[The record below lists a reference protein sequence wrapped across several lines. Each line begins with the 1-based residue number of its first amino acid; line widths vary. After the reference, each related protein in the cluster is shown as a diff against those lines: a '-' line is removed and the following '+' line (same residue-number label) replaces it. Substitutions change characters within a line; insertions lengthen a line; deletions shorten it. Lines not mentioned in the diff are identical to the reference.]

1 MFCYN
6 LILFHRQITMII
18 RHITSRYKLF
28 GQRVTVFNPSAQTTH
43 QVDAQGNIK
52 SVTFNLSKDKAIA
65 YWHVP

>member
-18 RHITSRYKLF
+18 RHITGRYKLF

-43 QVDAQGNIK
+43 CILLVVHPGKYNAAN
-52 SVTFNLSKDKAIA
+52 TAKDKI
-65 YWHVP
+65 VSFRF